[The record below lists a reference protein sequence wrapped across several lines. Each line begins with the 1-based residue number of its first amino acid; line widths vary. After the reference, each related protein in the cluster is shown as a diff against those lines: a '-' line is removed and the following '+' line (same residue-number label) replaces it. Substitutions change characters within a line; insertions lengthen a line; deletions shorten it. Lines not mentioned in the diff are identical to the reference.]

1 MSSAQTQAAD
11 QTPSAKR
18 RRGGMSDSTLV
29 KLFIWPTLALLLAM
43 NVFPLFYSLILSF
56 TKYSAISNQPPV
68 FVGVQNYVNLLA
80 DPQLWT
86 YFVITG
92 RYVFLSVGIEL
103 VLGFGLALLLREP
116 FRGSSFI
123 TTLILVSMMMSPV
136 VVGLFFKLVYN
147 PGYGIFNLLLGY
159 GVGGGPDWIGSSQHA
174 LWSVV
179 ITDVWI
185 WTPFVMLISMAG
197 LSAIPSY
204 LYEAAR
210 MDRASS
216 WFQFWR
222 ITLPQV
228 APMLMI
234 ALLFRTIEAFKSF
247 DIVMGLT
254 AGGPGDSTELV
265 AVSLYRLA
273 FLGNWNTGKAC
284 ALAYIVLVI
293 IIGVSNIYIKYLDK
307 IKEG

>member
-1 MSSAQTQAAD
+1 
-11 QTPSAKR
+11 
-18 RRGGMSDSTLV
+18 MSDSTLV
-29 KLFIWPTLALLLAM
+29 KLFIWPTLALLIAM

-56 TKYSAISNQPPV
+56 TKYSAIANKPPI
-68 FVGVQNYVNLLA
+68 FVGVQNYVDILA

-86 YFVITG
+86 YFIITG

-103 VLGFGLALLLREP
+103 ILGFGLALLLREP
-116 FRGSSFI
+116 FRGSGLI

-136 VVGLFFKLVYN
+136 VVGLFFKLIYN

-197 LSAIPSY
+197 LSTIPSY

-265 AVSLYRLA
+265 AVKLYRLA
-273 FLGNWNTGKAC
+273 FLGDWNTGKAC